1 MKGWLLSRGSSRLH
15 FQVPGFQGQHEF
27 PVPSAIPGTAQ
38 ALRSECSTLRPSL
51 FWTLSADPG
60 VPGLP
65 PEILIIEVFLI
76 IVHSGSSGRW
86 FCFFFVLF
94 SVDNG
99 AFLSPSEL
107 LPVILLCEN
116 GGDLCAGR
124 AQAMQPCHLPTH
136 PCGAIKLSHKSSGVL
151 WDPTDSHCPRPHS
164 TR

>member
-1 MKGWLLSRGSSRLH
+1 MKGWLLSRGSSQLH

-38 ALRSECSTLRPSL
+38 ALRYECSTLRPSL

-86 FCFFFVLF
+86 FCFFFFCFVFCRQWSLF
-94 SVDNG
+94 CLLVSSYQ
-99 AFLSPSEL
+99 LSCYVKMEVIYVQVGHRPCNPATTNSPL
-107 LPVILLCEN
+107 WGHKTLP
-116 GGDLCAGR
+116 
-124 AQAMQPCHLPTH
+124 
-136 PCGAIKLSHKSSGVL
+136 
-151 WDPTDSHCPRPHS
+151 
-164 TR
+164 